1 MYCRNCGKEL
11 QENEKYCNECGARV
25 SRFGKPVNRKK
36 HIITLLFSVIG
47 SLLLIG
53 VLIFI
58 IVILNH
64 PNNNMISDDK
74 ESDSSKSITASP
86 FTWVIDRFYS
96 DHQIATIGETINLK
110 YKYVD
115 GNKYYDCSEYKNT
128 VLDVLVDDYNNDG
141 LEDVTVI
148 SLDVNEKGYIRE
160 DGYGSIY
167 VYIKTYMSTDHFTY
181 ELYDQLSDE
190 IMFWVKDD
198 HIEEDIYYS
207 IETTTDD
214 SKALLLYTQ
223 QINDSEL
230 YDESKRYYSKE
241 ESLGDYSESIQL
253 YSFINSGFQFRFR
266 TTRSIS
272 HISGMPE
279 AENTRYSLLE
289 DGKKERALYVDGR
302 YVITGS
308 DIVTPQIK
316 SFKEGDC
323 ETDEEACN
331 VINKLFDQ
339 YGLSSYNAVPL
350 KWNSRYDDSIL
361 PKANQTCVLHA
372 TVVTGDEESG
382 EHQIQIKTANK
393 K

>member
-1 MYCRNCGKEL
+1 
-11 QENEKYCNECGARV
+11 
-25 SRFGKPVNRKK
+25 
-36 HIITLLFSVIG
+36 
-47 SLLLIG
+47 
-53 VLIFI
+53 
-58 IVILNH
+58 
-64 PNNNMISDDK
+64 MISDDK

-86 FTWVIDRFYS
+86 FTWVIDHFYS

-115 GNKYYDCSEYKNT
+115 GIKYYDCSEYKNT

-272 HISGMPE
+272 HISGIPE

-382 EHQIQIKTANK
+382 EHQIQLKTANK